1 MDSAARRF
9 ACTLKFDPNP
19 TSAYTFSGIDGRGFV
34 SVTRPDYSS
43 AWRFARPRCDDVH
56 VPTCSI
62 YIYIR
67 VS

>member
-34 SVTRPDYSS
+34 SVTHLAYLIRLSNCLDIRAS
-43 AWRFARPRCDDVH
+43 AL
-56 VPTCSI
+56 
-62 YIYIR
+62 
-67 VS
+67 